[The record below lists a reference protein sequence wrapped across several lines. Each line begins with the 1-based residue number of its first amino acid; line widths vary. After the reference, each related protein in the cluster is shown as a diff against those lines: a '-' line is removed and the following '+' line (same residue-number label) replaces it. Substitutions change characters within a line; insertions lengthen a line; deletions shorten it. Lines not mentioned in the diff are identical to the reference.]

1 VKHVTGRHIAADGV
15 KLFTQSWLPE
25 GEPRAAIFLTHGYAE
40 HSGRYAHVAAYL
52 AARGYAVYAMDLR
65 GHGQSEGLRAHIDT
79 FETYL
84 ADLYA
89 YFKTLPVHRC
99 FALGHS
105 VGGVLALAFTARHQ
119 EDGICGVV
127 TSGAAL
133 NAGDAVPGYLIA
145 ISRVLAALVPRLP
158 ILPLQAGDISK
169 DPAVQAAY
177 DADPL
182 NYRGKVRAQMGRQ
195 ILELARAVRREA
207 GRITV
212 PALVMHGGADRL
224 ISPTSADE
232 IYALLGSAD
241 KTKRIYDGLYHEIF
255 NEPER
260 ETVLAD
266 MAAWLDA
273 HSAG

>member
-1 VKHVTGRHIAADGV
+1 MLKHVTGTHVAADGV
-15 KLFTQSWLPE
+15 KLFAQSWLPE
-25 GEPRAAIFLTHGYAE
+25 GEPQAAIFLTHGYAE

-84 ADLYA
+84 DDLYA
-89 YFKTLPVHRC
+89 YFKTLPADRC
-99 FALGHS
+99 FTLGHS

-119 EDGICGVV
+119 DGVRGVI

-145 ISRVLAALVPRLP
+145 VSKVLALLVPRMP

-182 NYRGKVRAQMGRQ
+182 NYRGKVRARMGRQ
-195 ILELARAVRREA
+195 ILELSRAVRREA

-232 IYALLGSAD
+232 IYTLLGSAD

-266 MAAWLDA
+266 VAAWLDA
-273 HSAG
+273 HRTG